1 MQLGVLFLGVLAVL
15 AAMLSMSISAQADV
29 TVNTTLKEVNAWWNT
44 SLSYTVNPGLPPAA
58 DYIYSITN
66 NYSLEAGKPA
76 GGPSLANA
84 SLSWAGEVCANVSGV
99 VTCYELNGSYKP
111 PVETVTETVTR
122 IMTTTWVTTT
132 TVIQGRTYT
141 ITSPVPLA
149 PTTVTVAKGGFHAG
163 AALAG
168 LGLILA
174 LGAVALAK
182 KR

>member
-111 PVETVTETVTR
+111 PVETVTETQ
-122 IMTTTWVTTT
+122 TTT
-132 TVIQGRTYT
+132 TTIVRTVTYTEEGRTYT
-141 ITSPVPLA
+141 KVVTETFTLATSIEQPKQEDRSWLL
-149 PTTVTVAKGGFHAG
+149 GAG
-163 AALAG
+163 VIAL
-168 LGLILA
+168 LILA
-174 LGAVALAK
+174 AVAR